1 MEVWMPQPSQFTT
14 IVNATPGQLEADEFM
29 AVHGRPHPR
38 LRHLQLGYTFEVR
51 DVVHGVTVEAG
62 REDDEQDA
70 EDQAQ
75 LALERAR
82 DRDAAR
88 LLQEQGLG

>member
-1 MEVWMPQPSQFTT
+1 MAPQPAQYTT
-14 IVNATPGQLEADEFM
+14 IVTATAGQQEADTWM
-29 AVHGRPHPR
+29 GMYGHPHPR

-62 REDDEQDA
+62 RCDDEQDA
-70 EDQAQ
+70 EDQAA

-88 LLQEQGLG
+88 LLQEQG